1 MNATDPI
8 HILLVEDDP
17 GDVLLTREALEE
29 SKLLHQ
35 LEVVSNGADA
45 LERLLGEGAGALP
58 DIVLLDLNLPRVDGR
73 EVLGALKADD
83 RTASI
88 PVVVLTTSD
97 AEEDVTTSYGLHANA
112 YICKPVDFSSFHK
125 VIRSIDEFFL
135 TVVRLP
141 QR

>member
-1 MNATDPI
+1 MNPADPI

-29 SKLLHQ
+29 SKLLHE
-35 LEVVSNGADA
+35 LEVVSNGAEA
-45 LERLLGEGAGALP
+45 LARLLGDDAGPSP
-58 DIVLLDLNLPRVDGR
+58 DLILLDLNLPRVDGR
-73 EVLGALKADD
+73 EVLGKLKSDE
-83 RTASI
+83 RTSSI

-97 AEEDVTTSYGLHANA
+97 AEDDVTTSYGLHANA
-112 YICKPVDFSSFHK
+112 YVCKPVDFSSFHQ